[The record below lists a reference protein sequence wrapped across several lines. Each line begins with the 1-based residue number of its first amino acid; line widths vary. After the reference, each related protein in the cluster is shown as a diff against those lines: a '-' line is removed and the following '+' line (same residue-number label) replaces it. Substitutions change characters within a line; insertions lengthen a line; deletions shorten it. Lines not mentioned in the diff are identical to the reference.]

1 MTRVILLEN
10 LKTFTWEATRDLIM
24 PVAPSEEE
32 PEPKPRAAG
41 VHICGLSEFSAVSR
55 RAPCILHQIV
65 TSKDVQ
71 VPGERLPRSAAVV
84 RTAFCVYCEDE
95 DEGGLMLLGLMERLR
110 IALLRKVVIGKQYK
124 LDLEAG
130 LETLI
135 YDSTQRP
142 TKPYYLGEM
151 ISVWKLPFTIERE
164 VPYDKRG
171 ESNVRPGG
179 PGAGCGQPCGGRFL
193 GGVVPGP
200 GGKD

>member
-1 MTRVILLEN
+1 MTRIILLEN
-10 LKTFTWEATRDLIM
+10 LKTFTREATRDLIM
-24 PVAPSEEE
+24 PVNPSEDE
-32 PEPKPRAAG
+32 PEPKPRAAS
-41 VHICGLSEFSAVSR
+41 VHICHLPEFSAVSR
-55 RAPCILHQIV
+55 KAPCILHQIV

-95 DEGGLMLLGLMERLR
+95 EGGLMLLNLMERLR
-110 IALLRKVVIGKQYK
+110 ISLLRKVVLGKQYK

-130 LETLI
+130 LETLV
-135 YDSTQRP
+135 YDSAHRP

-179 PGAGCGQPCGGRFL
+179 PGAGCGCAVRGQY
-193 GGVVPGP
+193 VPEE
-200 GGKD
+200 